1 MIYFRNFL
9 FSDHVQRFVQ
19 PKACD
24 LGRCTTVTLQKSPS
38 PDFPVMI
45 LVSNLQNLIVLRI
58 LTLVQS

>member
-9 FSDHVQRFVQ
+9 FSDHVQSFLQ

-24 LGRCTTVTLQKSPS
+24 LGWYTTVTLQKSPS

-45 LVSNLQNLIVLRI
+45 LVSNLQSLTVLWI
-58 LTLVQS
+58 LALVQS